1 MEVVSTLRDRN
12 GNVYLKSAVVL
23 LIAAIVV
30 SVGMSIYHVYH
41 TLGAVREKVNEA
53 VLAVA
58 AANVSEFYGGSRESD
73 GYARHPAGNGGFA
86 ASCSTGDI
94 LAALAYST
102 NGAVAGATIQ
112 TDSYAI
118 TISGVDCVNQL
129 GRNLRFVTTIQVV
142 VPLDIGGIS
151 IPIEKA
157 MEVKSQYDTRF

>member
-1 MEVVSTLRDRN
+1 MEVISTLRCRS
-12 GNVYLKSAVVL
+12 GNIYLKSAVVL
-23 LIAAIVV
+23 LIATFFV
-30 SVGMSIYHVYH
+30 SVGLSIYHVYH
-41 TLGAVREKVNEA
+41 TFGTVREKANEA

-73 GYARHPAGNGGFA
+73 GYARHPTGNGDFA

-102 NGAVAGATIQ
+102 NGAVAGGTIQ
-112 TDSYAI
+112 TGSYTI
-118 TISGVDCVNQL
+118 TISGVDCVNQV
-129 GRNLRFVTTIQVV
+129 GKNLRFVTTIQVV

-157 MEVKSQYDTRF
+157 MKVKSQYDTRF